1 MIFGKQ
7 AEWNARGKNSSHYV
21 PLQRTTSYFNT
32 MGTHLLKN
40 FSIVKEE
47 FTLKKIWRT
56 PRKDLVI

>member
-32 MGTHLLKN
+32 MGTLLLKKN
-40 FSIVKEE
+40 FNCQ
-47 FTLKKIWRT
+47 
-56 PRKDLVI
+56 RKVYFEKDMYGNLENIS